1 MAEKPIIFSAGCSGK
16 LQICTLAYH
25 DLEIDGF
32 TPVLAQF
39 LVNHIIDN
47 TSQVKKNP
55 FGVQLKFFGAILFE
69 KGRQRRKGVSVQ
81 DYRNELQVNPR
92 LQSTDK

>member
-1 MAEKPIIFSAGCSGK
+1 MPAAQGNFRFAPF
-16 LQICTLAYH
+16 AYSH

-39 LVNHIIDN
+39 LVNHILDN
-47 TSQVKKNP
+47 ISQVKKKKT
-55 FGVQLKFFGAILFE
+55 FGVQLKFLAQFYSK